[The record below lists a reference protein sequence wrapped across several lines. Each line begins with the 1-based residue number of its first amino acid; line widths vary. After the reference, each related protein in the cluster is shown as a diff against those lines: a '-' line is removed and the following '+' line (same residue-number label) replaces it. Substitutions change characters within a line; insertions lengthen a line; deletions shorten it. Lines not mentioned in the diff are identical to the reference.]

1 MVFIAG
7 GGAEAI
13 AEALESGIQ
22 DRGFPAELTRVHC
35 FGRCNNRPT
44 RRIVGRPFRHRVTL
58 NDVKPLLDELEP
70 T

>member
-7 GGAEAI
+7 GGSEAI

-35 FGRCNNRPT
+35 FRRCNNRPT
-44 RRIVGRPFRHRVTL
+44 LRI
-58 NDVKPLLDELEP
+58 E
-70 T
+70 